1 MKDPKYKPDA
11 AKQKV
16 LLVLPSLGAGGAE
29 RVISFVAENLNRNK
43 FEVRLLITS
52 SANENK
58 FQVNNVEIEYLN
70 QPRVIKSI
78 PGIIRVIRTFKP
90 DVVLGAIE
98 HLNAVLGVVSVLF
111 PKVKFIGR
119 EVNVMSVLK
128 NVSTS
133 PRKSIIAPY
142 VYKFGYKKLDRI
154 ICQSK
159 DMEFDFAQRF
169 PFAKN
174 KINTIN
180 NPITIENISK
190 GVELGSSNLFR
201 FITVGRL
208 AKQKGHLRILEVLS
222 ALQFP
227 FIYTIVGDG
236 PEKDTL
242 FDSIRELGLTD
253 RIHYIPFSSEVPNL
267 LAENDI
273 FLQGSYV
280 EGFPNA
286 LLESCAVGTPVI
298 AYRAPGGI
306 DEIIE
311 PGINGFIANDALDFR
326 LKIEKLTQEI
336 QHWHRRDVSNS
347 VYRRYGRDKILEQYE
362 NLFKSVGK
370 SK

>member
-43 FEVRLLITS
+43 FEVRLLIS
-52 SANENK
+52 ASANENK

-78 PGIIRVIRTFKP
+78 PGIIRAIRAFKP
-90 DVVLGAIE
+90 NVVLGAIE
-98 HLNAVLGVVSVLF
+98 HLNAVLGLISILF
-111 PKVKFIGR
+111 PAVKFIGR

-128 NVSTS
+128 DV
-133 PRKSIIAPY
+133 KSSKKSFIAPIIY
-142 VYKFGYKKLDRI
+142 NFCYKRLDGMV
-154 ICQSK
+154 CQSN
-159 DMEFDFAQRF
+159 DMRLDFERRY
-169 PFAKN
+169 PFAKD
-174 KINTIN
+174 KIVTIN
-180 NPITIENISK
+180 NPITIDKLSESK
-190 GVELGSSNLFR
+190 PLGTGGEAR

-222 ALQFP
+222 GLNLP
-227 FIYTIVGDG
+227 FVYTIVGDG
-236 PEKDTL
+236 PEKETI
-242 FDSIRELGLTD
+242 FNRIKELGLTE
-253 RIHYIPFSSEVPNL
+253 RIHHIPFSSEVPKL
-267 LAENDI
+267 LADHDV

-286 LLESCAVGTPVI
+286 LLESCAVGTPVL
-298 AYRAPGGI
+298 AFNAPGGI

-311 PGINGFIANDALDFR
+311 PGINGFIAEDVIDYR
-326 LKIEKLTQEI
+326 LKLEKLIPEI
-336 QHWHRRDVSNS
+336 QHWHRGDVSNS

-362 NLFKSVGK
+362 HLFKSVGK